1 MQKAKF
7 INRNSV
13 RVIDYDRELSKI
25 NSKYK
30 GLIEDY
36 GVTDD
41 VINPILKKKDSERTF
56 EELQLIIIR
65 KNLEDDKKEEL
76 NLLSEYKD
84 FVATK
89 YEGEL
94 GEFDFTE
101 PFYIEE
107 GDKIIRKWKVVH
119 NDSLKISAK
128 ISKLKAEL
136 ENTDYKVLKC
146 YEASLT
152 SGEMPYDIEQL
163 VSERQEMR
171 NEINQL
177 EGLLK
182 ED

>member
-7 INRNSV
+7 FNRNSV

-25 NSKYK
+25 NSKYRD
-30 GLIEDY
+30 LFEEE

-41 VINPILKKKDSERTF
+41 VINPILEKKDSERTY

-65 KNLEDDKKEEL
+65 KNLEDEKKEEL
-76 NLLSEYKD
+76 KLLSGYKE

-101 PFYIEE
+101 PYYIEE
-107 GDKIIRKWKVVH
+107 DDKIIRKWEVVH

-128 ISKLKAEL
+128 ISRLKKEL
-136 ENTDYKVLKC
+136 ENSDYKIIKC
-146 YEASLT
+146 YEASMT
-152 SGEMPYDIEQL
+152 QNPMPYNLEEL
-163 VSERQEMR
+163 VAERESKR
-171 NEINQL
+171 AEINRL
-177 EGLLK
+177 EELL
-182 ED
+182 